1 MFVLNNK
8 TRKTSFYHYMIRR
21 LFFFLAA
28 IALLL
33 TACKDN
39 DTFSTDRSHRL
50 TFSTDTV
57 RLDTLFSQVPSVT
70 KTFWVFN
77 HSGDGIRIRTVRLD
91 RGNQSGFRV
100 NVDGTFLDPVASDF
114 EVRKGDS
121 IRVFVE
127 ITSHENLQAEA
138 QLVEDNLIFLLES
151 GVEQRVNLRTYS
163 WDALKL
169 TNKEVASDEVLTST
183 MPVVIYGQGI
193 TVNEGA
199 TLTIRDTE
207 LYFHDGAGISVSGKL
222 ILENV
227 LLRGDRLD
235 RMFAYLPYDRV
246 SGQWKGITLNEGAA
260 GIVMTDSELRSA
272 NTGILATTTNV
283 ELTNSIIH
291 NCKGHGLYAYNTKV
305 SLQNCLLSN
314 CLNDCLSLH
323 GGYAEVNATTLAQF
337 YPYSGNRGAAL
348 RFSNTKEEALSLSCS
363 NMMATGYEDDE
374 VFKDNAE
381 GIAVEE
387 MEYTF
392 SNCLLRTGAVDDP
405 DIFTDIIW
413 EKPSDPIQG
422 KLHFKL
428 FDDTNFIYDFH
439 VKEESPCF
447 EKHIGWIGNS
457 AE

>member
-1 MFVLNNK
+1 M
-8 TRKTSFYHYMIRR
+8 SFYHYMIRR

-28 IALLL
+28 IVLLL

-39 DTFSTDRSHRL
+39 DSFSTDRSHRL

-70 KTFWVFN
+70 RTFWVFN

-100 NVDGTFLDPVASDF
+100 NVDGTFLNPVASDF

-127 ITSHENLQAEA
+127 ITSHENQQAEA
-138 QLVEDNLIFLLES
+138 QLVEDNLIFMLES

-169 TNKEVASDEVLTST
+169 TNKEVASDEEMESS

-193 TVNEGA
+193 TVKEGA
-199 TLTIRDTE
+199 TLTIRNTE
-207 LYFHDGAGISVSGKL
+207 LYFHAGAGISVSGKL
-222 ILENV
+222 VLENV

-235 RMFAYLPYDRV
+235 RMFPYLPYDRI
-246 SGQWKGITLNEGAA
+246 SGQWKGITLEAESA

-272 NTGILATTTNV
+272 DTGIKATNTNV
-283 ELTNSIIH
+283 QLTNSIIH
-291 NCKGHGLYAYNTKV
+291 NCKGHGLYTYNSKV
-305 SLQNCLLSN
+305 SIENCLLSN

-323 GGYAEVNATTLAQF
+323 GGHVEVNTVTLAQF
-337 YPYSGNRGAAL
+337 YPYSANRGAAL
-348 RFSNTKEEALSLSCS
+348 RFDKTEEEPLYLSCE
-363 NMMATGYEDDE
+363 NTLATGYADDV
-374 VFKDNAE
+374 VFGQGWDGETVVLSFK
-381 GIAVEE
+381 
-387 MEYTF
+387 
-392 SNCLLRTGAVDDP
+392 NCLLRTGAVDDG
-405 DIFTDIIW
+405 DAFTDIIW

-439 VKEESPCF
+439 VKEESPAY
-447 EKHIGWIGNS
+447 EKHIGWRGDS
-457 AE
+457 AQ